1 MKKGEESMKKVLY
14 VTTVSRTINAF
25 LIPHIE
31 MLLDNGY
38 EVDCACSIDKPVDKE
53 LQNKGVKIFEVP
65 FSRNPLGIGNIK
77 AFMRL
82 MELQRIN
89 NYDIVHVHTPIAA
102 IYGRLLKL
110 GYSNLKTIYTAH
122 GYHFL
127 KGGSKLSWLIYYP
140 IEKIM
145 AKFTDVIINI
155 NKEDFEITK
164 EKLKPRSSYF
174 LNGVGL
180 DLSKYKKLSKD
191 EILEKKKELGIN
203 DNDFIVLMIAELNK
217 NKNHIQLINAME
229 ILSTQY
235 SNIKVFCI
243 GDGDM
248 REDLEQQIISRNLQN
263 NIFMLGYRQD
273 VNKLINISDIGI
285 LMSYREGLPRN
296 IMEFMASGRKVI
308 ATNIRGCRDLICNET
323 VGTLVNVGDY
333 EETAKAIEKYY
344 LSRDRRFNV
353 SNEIKKYDIESVN
366 SELLKIY
373 ESIEL
378 EINYEKGMS
387 SYVSNR
393 VN

>member
-1 MKKGEESMKKVLY
+1 MKKVLY

-145 AKFTDVIINI
+145 TKFTDVIINI

-203 DNDFIVLMIAELNK
+203 DNDFVVLMIAELNK
-217 NKNHIQLINAME
+217 NKNHIQLINAIE
-229 ILSTQY
+229 ILKEKY

-243 GDGDM
+243 GDGQNK
-248 REDLEQQIISRNLQN
+248 EILKQLIISKNLQN
-263 NIFMLGYRQD
+263 DIFMLGYRQD

-344 LSRDRRFNV
+344 LLKDRSFNL
-353 SNEIKKYDIESVN
+353 SNEIEKYDIESVN
-366 SELLKIY
+366 KELLKIY

-393 VN
+393 VNL

>member
-155 NKEDFEITK
+155 NKEDYKITK
-164 EKLKPRSSYF
+164 EKLKPRSSYL

-180 DLSKYKKLSKD
+180 DLSKYKKLSND

-203 DNDFIVLMIAELNK
+203 DNDFVVLMIAELNK
-217 NKNHIQLINAME
+217 NKNHIQLINAIE
-229 ILSTQY
+229 ILKEKY
-235 SNIKVFCI
+235 SNIKALCI
-243 GDGDM
+243 GDGQNK
-248 REDLEQQIISRNLQN
+248 EILKQLIISKNLQN
-263 NIFMLGYRQD
+263 DIFMLGYRQD

-308 ATNIRGCRDLICNET
+308 ATNIRGCRDLLCNET
-323 VGTLVNVGDY
+323 IGTLVNVGDY

-344 LSRDRRFNV
+344 LSRDRRFNI
-353 SNEIKKYDIESVN
+353 SDEIKKYDIESVN